1 MASSI
6 NENPFAQARQCT
18 VTRTNFGNRRCAAN
32 ANNSRT
38 AADVTK
44 CVAPPRLTA
53 TLPVWY
59 GSEALLA
66 DSGRY
71 LQRRGGSVWC
81 VVEIVVP

>member
-1 MASSI
+1 MRTPPPKPASAPLLAPI
-6 NENPFAQARQCT
+6 L
-18 VTRTNFGNRRCAAN
+18 VTEGAPHT
-32 ANNSRT
+32 
-38 AADVTK
+38 ADVTK
-44 CVAPPRLTA
+44 CVAPSPRLTA